1 VSESDGRGQ
10 GQHGLW
16 RVAVT
21 PHNRVSVR
29 VLVVGVITGEVR
41 RVRRGG
47 GGDCPG
53 GRWWHGEVAGVPPRL

>member
-1 VSESDGRGQ
+1 MSESDGRGQ

-47 GGDCPG
+47 GGDWPG
-53 GRWWHGEVAGVPPRL
+53 GRW